1 MFVLTIIE
9 DKLKT
14 IPEHFN
20 RNSEEVKK
28 LNLKFHP
35 FLLTYVTIFAN
46 IGSGRTDRE
55 KVC

>member
-46 IGSGRTDRE
+46 IGSDRTDRE